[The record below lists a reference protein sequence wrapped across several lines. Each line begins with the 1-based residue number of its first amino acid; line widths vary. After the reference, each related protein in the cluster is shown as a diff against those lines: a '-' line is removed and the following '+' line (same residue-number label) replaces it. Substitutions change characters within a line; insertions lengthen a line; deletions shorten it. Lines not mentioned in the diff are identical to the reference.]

1 MRVGHVVMVFQ
12 VIVPIFFL
20 LALGY
25 SSVKWKLLNQEQVK
39 AVGAFVLKSALPALL
54 LQ

>member
-39 AVGAFVLKSALPALL
+39 AVGAFVLKIALPLFF
-54 LQ
+54 